1 MNWKLEKSFTMKSQ
15 EQKSEH
21 SLLPPLLIS
30 LQWVWKKRYL
40 NNITFNGTFGYLI
53 QMIKNDSYSTLL
65 SVYGTKELKYFWI
78 SLDI

>member
-21 SLLPPLLIS
+21 SLLSPVLIS

>member
-21 SLLPPLLIS
+21 SLLPPVLIS

-65 SVYGTKELKYFWI
+65 SVYGTKKLKYFWI